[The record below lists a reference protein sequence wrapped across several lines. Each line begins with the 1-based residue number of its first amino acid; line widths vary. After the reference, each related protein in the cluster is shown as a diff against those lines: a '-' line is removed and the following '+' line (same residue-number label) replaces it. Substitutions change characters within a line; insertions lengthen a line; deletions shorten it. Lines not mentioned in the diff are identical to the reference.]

1 MKRTKETF
9 YKEHPHF
16 AEREGVSG
24 CKEFDGED
32 LQYDSRLKFLKSQQ
46 KDWLKQQ
53 MREKQERKDKEKAE
67 EMSYASQT
75 LEMNRMR
82 GMLNDDFFSRKT
94 DIKHSVKDDNLL
106 MALQKKEKEKQ
117 EKMNRITEEKGEVD
131 VLKERGKKRIFP

>member
-1 MKRTKETF
+1 
-9 YKEHPHF
+9 
-16 AEREGVSG
+16 
-24 CKEFDGED
+24 
-32 LQYDSRLKFLKSQQ
+32 
-46 KDWLKQQ
+46 

-117 EKMNRITEEKGEVD
+117 EKMNRIMEEKDEVN
-131 VLKERGKKRIFP
+131 VLKERGKKRVFPQ